1 MSGDELLGLRGPRDG
16 SFVGLETGAEVG
28 LGLLAGVGD
37 AGDVV
42 VAQEPLAV
50 AVRRGAPG
58 PGLGGTWSGAGC
70 AAGVTEGSESLI

>member
-1 MSGDELLGLRGPRDG
+1 MSGDELLGLRGPRNG

-28 LGLLAGVGD
+28 LGLLAGMGD

-50 AVRRGAPG
+50 AVRCGTPG
-58 PGLGGTWSGAGC
+58 PGLGGNMGGRWLCCRGH
-70 AAGVTEGSESLI
+70 